1 MESKASVDQIRMSA
15 RKMRLVADEVR
26 GYEYPEAV
34 DILKHIPRK
43 SSRIILKALHS
54 AAANARVLNPS
65 VDESTLYIKKIFV
78 DGGPMMKRFMPRA
91 RGRADRIQKKTS
103 KLTIVLSD
111 EG

>member
-1 MESKASVDQIRMSA
+1 MESKASVDQVRMSA
-15 RKMRLVADEVR
+15 RKMRLVANEIR

-43 SSRIILKALHS
+43 SSRIILKALVS
-54 AAANARVLNPS
+54 AAANARVINPG
-65 VDESTLYIKKIFV
+65 VDERALFIKKIFV
-78 DGGPMMKRFMPRA
+78 DGGPLMKRFMPRA

>member
-1 MESKASVDQIRMSA
+1 MESKASVDQVRMSA
-15 RKMRLVADEVR
+15 RKMRLVANEVR

-43 SSRIILKALHS
+43 GARIILKTLQS

-65 VDESTLYIKKIFV
+65 VDENSLYIKKIFV
-78 DGGPMMKRFMPRA
+78 DGGPIMKRFMPRA
-91 RGRADRIQKKTS
+91 RGRADRIRKRTS

>member
-1 MESKASVDQIRMSA
+1 MESKASVDQVMMSA
-15 RKMRLVADEVR
+15 RKMRLVANEIR

-34 DILKHIPRK
+34 DILKHIPK
-43 SSRIILKALHS
+43 KGSRIILKALLS

-65 VDESTLYIKKIFV
+65 VDDKTLFIKKIFV
-78 DGGPMMKRFMPRA
+78 DGGPLMKRFMPRA
-91 RGRADRIQKKTS
+91 RGRADRIQKKTA

>member
-43 SSRIILKALHS
+43 SSRIILKALQS

-65 VDESTLYIKKIFV
+65 VDENTLFIKKIFV

-91 RGRADRIQKKTS
+91 RGRADRILKKTS
-103 KLTIVLSD
+103 RLTIVLSD

>member
-1 MESKASVDQIRMSA
+1 MESKASVDQVRMSA
-15 RKMRLVADEVR
+15 RKMRLVANEVR

-43 SSRIILKALHS
+43 SSRIILKALQS
-54 AAANARVLNPS
+54 AAANARVINPA
-65 VDESTLYIKKIFV
+65 VDERALFIKKIFV
-78 DGGPMMKRFMPRA
+78 DGGPLMKRFMPRA
-91 RGRADRIQKKTS
+91 RGRADRIQKKTA

>member
-1 MESKASVDQIRMSA
+1 MESKASVDQVMMSA
-15 RKMRLVADEVR
+15 RKMRLVANEIR

-34 DILKHIPRK
+34 DILKHIPK
-43 SSRIILKALHS
+43 KGSRIILKALLS

-65 VDESTLYIKKIFV
+65 VDEKALFIKKIFV
-78 DGGPMMKRFMPRA
+78 DGGPLMKRFMPRA
-91 RGRADRIQKKTS
+91 RGRADRIQKKTA

>member
-1 MESKASVDQIRMSA
+1 MESKASVDQVRMSA
-15 RKMRLVADEVR
+15 RKMRLVANEVR

-43 SSRIILKALHS
+43 AARIILKALNS

-65 VDESTLYIKKIFV
+65 VDERSLYIKKIYV
-78 DGGPMMKRFMPRA
+78 DGGPSMKRFMPRA
-91 RGRADRIQKKTS
+91 RGRADRILKRTS
-103 KLTIVLSD
+103 RLTIVLSD

>member
-1 MESKASVDQIRMSA
+1 MESKASVDQVKMSA
-15 RKMRLVADEVR
+15 RKMRLVANEIR

-43 SSRIILKALHS
+43 GSRIILKALQS

-65 VDESTLYIKKIFV
+65 VDERALFIKKIFV
-78 DGGPMMKRFMPRA
+78 DGGPLMKRFMPRA